1 MYCVGQ
7 QQCWPKSVSSRK
19 TRAHTRL
26 FYVFVS
32 MAKKNQSYRSLIG
45 INKWHSNYQYI
56 EDRQNQSHKMERKQ
70 NETQLEHFLESE
82 RKKSRKEEKTATA
95 TMQEKTTFIVERL
108 SHLFLCTLHAHSHGQ
123 RERAE
128 ETPTSTE
135 FLHDQQPWVVSVYV
149 SVVGVAGQL
158 RSDMHLE
165 MSKIICVNKIDLEM
179 CAFLYTRIH
188 AVHFRSILLFS
199 TVFSPFPCSTY
210 TLGCG
215 SRIAFVI
222 P

>member
-1 MYCVGQ
+1 MYV
-7 QQCWPKSVSSRK
+7 
-19 TRAHTRL
+19 A
-26 FYVFVS
+26 
-32 MAKKNQSYRSLIG
+32 RSLA
-45 INKWHSNYQYI
+45 W
-56 EDRQNQSHKMERKQ
+56 
-70 NETQLEHFLESE
+70 TESE
-82 RKKSRKEEKTATA
+82 RAR
-95 TMQEKTTFIVERL
+95 
-108 SHLFLCTLHAHSHGQ
+108 
-123 RERAE
+123 

-188 AVHFRSILLFS
+188 AVHFRPILRLYFFP
-199 TVFSPFPCSTY
+199 TPCSNHP
-210 TLGCG
+210 LGCG

>member
-1 MYCVGQ
+1 
-7 QQCWPKSVSSRK
+7 
-19 TRAHTRL
+19 
-26 FYVFVS
+26 

-56 EDRQNQSHKMERKQ
+56 EVRQNQSHKMKRKR
-70 NETQLEHFLESE
+70 NRTQLEHFLDSE
-82 RKKSRKEEKTATA
+82 RKRSGGENNNRREE
-95 TMQEKTTFIVERL
+95 TTFIVVRL

-123 RERAE
+123 RTEAT

-149 SVVGVAGQL
+149 SVVGVTGQL

-188 AVHFRSILLFS
+188 AVHFRSVLRLN
-199 TVFSPFPCSTY
+199 VFSPTSCSTY
-210 TLGCG
+210 SLGCG